1 MSVLSTACHSP
12 KETSDTRQAEQQEK
26 ILAEGTSQVG
36 MPGIKNFR
44 ERKIVKTLFE
54 LRDQEGLTTY
64 TYVFSPMLG
73 KFILVGKSLGFGIPA
88 ATQFTNPEKIVD
100 SQREKGYAI
109 LPQADP
115 NGLFSPTSADA
126 TWVLMLSPLTKKA
139 EPQYFEEKITVTTF
153 PLPDGI
159 VVNPA
164 PAPASTAADP
174 R

>member
-1 MSVLSTACHSP
+1 MKRFLILSAGLSLVGCPREEVS
-12 KETSDTRQAEQQEK
+12 SDVRQRQQQEK
-26 ILAEGTSQVG
+26 ILSEGTSQVG

-88 ATQFTNPEKIVD
+88 ATQFTNPEKIAAENLN
-100 SQREKGYAI
+100 QGYAI

-115 NGLFSPTSADA
+115 NGLFSPASADA
-126 TWVLMLSPLTKKA
+126 TWVLMLNPLTKKA
-139 EPQYFEEKITVTTF
+139 EPQYFEEKDYSDYF
-153 PLPDGI
+153 SS
-159 VVNPA
+159 A
-164 PAPASTAADP
+164 
-174 R
+174 